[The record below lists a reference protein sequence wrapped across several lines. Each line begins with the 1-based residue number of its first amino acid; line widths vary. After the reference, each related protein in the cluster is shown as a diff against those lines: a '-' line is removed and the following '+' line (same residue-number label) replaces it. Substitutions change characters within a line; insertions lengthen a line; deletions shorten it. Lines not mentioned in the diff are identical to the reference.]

1 MVTLPESAEPRAL
14 LSIVAERIMPY
25 SAVIVWDALLDP
37 VLADG
42 WLGQLE
48 TEAVPEGR
56 YCVVWPGREP
66 HSADWFGRITR
77 LVPGKRLSLFFDPHT
92 DVTFELATEAD
103 SSVRVR
109 VRHRS
114 YLSRAEALAV
124 DEFWRRRLGYLA
136 ELLSGRPVD
145 WCDASSG

>member
-1 MVTLPESAEPRAL
+1 MVMLPESAEPRTR
-14 LSIVAERIMPY
+14 LSIVAERVVPY
-25 SAVIVWDALLDP
+25 SAVIIWDALLDP

-56 YCVVWPGREP
+56 YCVVWPDREP
-66 HSADWFGRITR
+66 HRADWFGRITR
-77 LVPGKRLSLFFDPHT
+77 LVPGQRLSLHFQPHT
-92 DVTFELATEAD
+92 EVTFELVTDAD
-103 SSVRVR
+103 ASVRVR

-114 YLSRAEALAV
+114 YLSRSEALAV

-136 ELLSGRPVD
+136 ALLSGRPVD
-145 WCDASSG
+145 WRDTSSG